1 MSSKRPLPKKKGG
14 LSWWEKAGIP
24 IIIIVLVW
32 VAYSVMQP
40 SVNIPQT
47 TTSVST
53 VSSGS
58 SAPDFTLPII
68 GPNGAT
74 GGSITLSS
82 LRGKVV
88 LLEFM
93 EPWCPHC
100 QSAAPVLDQLHRNYP
115 NVTFVSV
122 AGPWSGASEND
133 VAQFE
138 RNYGTSWVYLFDSSG
153 SVMGMYGVTAT
164 PTFFIINR
172 DGSVGTSLQGDQ
184 SYSSLESALLQS
196 VQS

>member
-1 MSSKRPLPKKKGG
+1 VSSKKPLSKKRG

-32 VAYSVMQP
+32 IAYSVMQGGGGP
-40 SVNIPQT
+40 PVQT

-58 SAPDFTLPII
+58 FAPDFTLPVVGTN
-68 GPNGAT
+68 GPT

-100 QSAAPVLDQLHRNYP
+100 QADAPILNQLHQKYP
-115 NVTFVSV
+115 DLTIVSV

-133 VAQFE
+133 LAQFE
-138 RNYGTSWVYLFDSSG
+138 QNYGSNWVYLFDSSG
-153 SVMGMYGVTAT
+153 SIMNMYGVTAT
-164 PTFFIINR
+164 PTFFVINK
-172 DGSVGTSLQGDQ
+172 DGSVATSLQGQQD
-184 SYSSLESALLQS
+184 YGSLESAVVPYLQS
-196 VQS
+196 